1 MIIWGENIVY
11 FFSTEET
18 NLFWTNKKFV
28 LLNFYQQI
36 IVISSQNNV
45 QKYRTKRNEQIF
57 MSATNKVASEP
68 KKFLF
73 APTSLHHNVRA
84 YADENN

>member
-1 MIIWGENIVY
+1 M
-11 FFSTEET
+11 
-18 NLFWTNKKFV
+18 
-28 LLNFYQQI
+28 
-36 IVISSQNNV
+36 ISSQNNV